1 MIFEWLSVGPMGAN
15 CYIIG
20 CKRTKIGAVID
31 PGGEGKRILART
43 KELGLT
49 IEKIILTHGHIDHIM
64 ALDEVQAATGAQI
77 LIHKSDAGMLTDSRK
92 NLSGFMGKNM
102 VFPAADQLLKGGD
115 VVKLGELEV
124 KVLHT
129 PGHTPG
135 GICLEVGGILIS
147 GDTLFECSIGRS
159 DFPGGNHNT
168 LIESINNNLMVYPDD
183 TTVYPGHGPS
193 TTIGYERKHNP
204 FL

>member
-1 MIFEWLSVGPMGAN
+1 MIFEWLAVGPMGAN

-20 CKRTKIGAVID
+20 CEKTKLGAVID
-31 PGGEGKRILART
+31 PGGEGKRILARVA
-43 KELGLT
+43 ELGLK
-49 IEKIILTHGHIDHIM
+49 IEQIILTHGHIDHIM
-64 ALDEVQAATGAQI
+64 ALEEVKSTTGAKI
-77 LIHKSDAGMLTDSRK
+77 IIHKSDAGMLTDGRK
-92 NLSGFMGKNM
+92 NLSGFMGRNM
-102 VFPAADQLLKGGD
+102 VFPPADTCVKGGD
-115 VVKLGELEV
+115 VLKLGELEI

-168 LIESINNNLMVYPDD
+168 LIDSINTRLMVYPDE
-183 TTVYPGHGPS
+183 TVVYPGHGPS
-193 TTIGYERKHNP
+193 TTIGYERKKNP